1 MIFFIICAFELI
13 TQQKIEKISF
23 FNNIVLLI
31 TWKNKFIFAFELL
44 LKSVDD
50 YVIFIQQR

>member
-23 FNNIVLLI
+23 FN
-31 TWKNKFIFAFELL
+31 KHRFINNLE
-44 LKSVDD
+44 K
-50 YVIFIQQR
+50 